1 MSRRPKRDD
10 STRHLVVRV
19 RCVDSQGV
27 HRVGRESVG
36 LFKSDPEKK
45 AQKQAAKDAL
55 KQRTEM
61 LTALCR
67 EQMGRLERMN
77 IGMNPASVAQML
89 HEGERVTHVFGC
101 QGEGLKTALVA
112 LTDSRLIFSY
122 GMMGKNESVPYSA
135 ITQIDKG
142 LTKVDIKGSG
152 VDIELKTV
160 GRPEE
165 LVNAINEKRRG
176 PAASASPAAASDDPA
191 AMLAQVAKLHQA
203 GVLTDEEF
211 AAKKADLLSRM

>member
-1 MSRRPKRDD
+1 M
-10 STRHLVVRV
+10 
-19 RCVDSQGV
+19 
-27 HRVGRESVG
+27 G

-45 AQKQAAKDAL
+45 AQKQAAKDVL

-61 LTALCR
+61 VTALCR
-67 EQMGRLERMN
+67 EQMGRLERVN
-77 IGMNPASVAQML
+77 IGMNAASIAQML
-89 HEGERVTHVFGC
+89 HEGEQVTHVFGC
-101 QGEGLKTALVA
+101 QAEGLKSALVA

-142 LTKVDIKGSG
+142 LTKVEIKGSG
-152 VDIELKTV
+152 VDVDLKSVARPQELI
-160 GRPEE
+160 
-165 LVNAINEKRRG
+165 NAINEKRRG

-191 AMLAQVAKLHQA
+191 AMLAQVASLHQA